1 MRKDAINVEESRLQG
16 VEKIEDYPSLHER
29 HRIFPE
35 IFGERKHKRILDV
48 AAGVGCAAR
57 RIHDNYPTELI
68 CNDITPTCLQIL
80 EQQGL
85 KTVSFDIDDDD
96 LTFPFP
102 EGHFDA
108 VVSLATI
115 EHVIFL
121 DHHLREIHRIL
132 SDDGYLYISTPNY
145 AGLVHLPRYLLKGE
159 SFHDPLREDEK
170 YEFYAHVRYFTYKTL
185 LEFVSSFGFTPI
197 SVHLPI
203 PESSTHYLALKAKS
217 PAKAFAFRSSMWLL
231 YTLGSPRW
239 ASEPVLCFQKT
250 DKKPSLKVKKYI
262 V

>member
-16 VEKIEDYPSLHER
+16 VEKIEDYPSFHER

-80 EQQGL
+80 KQQGL

-96 LTFPFP
+96 LPFPFP
-102 EGHFDA
+102 DGHFDA

-115 EHVIFL
+115 EHVICL
-121 DHHLREIHRIL
+121 DHHLKEIHRVL
-132 SDDGYLYISTPNY
+132 SEDGYLYISTPNY
-145 AGLVHLPRYLLKGE
+145 AGLTFLPGYLLKGE
-159 SFHDPLREDEK
+159 SFHNPLKEHSR

-185 LEFVSSFGFTPI
+185 LEFVSSFGF
-197 SVHLPI
+197 SLQAVYLPL
-203 PESSTHYLALKAKS
+203 PEGSTLYRNLKDKSPLKA
-217 PAKAFAFRSSMWLL
+217 AFFRNAMKIL
-231 YTLGSPRW
+231 YTLGPRW
-239 ASEPVLCFQKT
+239 ATEPVLVFQKSENISPNGYR
-250 DKKPSLKVKKYI
+250 KIIL
-262 V
+262 